1 MAAHG
6 ARRLAPMAENAMAVI
21 AIEWLCAAQ
30 GCDFH
35 APMRT
40 STPLQKVVDLL
51 RAHVPTMGD
60 DRHMQP
66 DMQAAIGMVRSGAL
80 LAAAAGMAL
89 PGVV

>member
-35 APMRT
+35 APLTT
-40 STPLQKVVDLL
+40 SAPLTAVHALL
-51 RAHVPTMGD
+51 RAQVPHLGN
-60 DRHMQP
+60 DRHITP
-66 DMQAAIGMVRSGAL
+66 DMQAAIALVRSGAL
-80 LAAAAGMAL
+80 IDSARVAL
-89 PGVV
+89 PAIA